1 MRFFKTKTT
10 SEKIYFVVMGNL
22 FKTSLE
28 LSLRYDLKGSIKGR
42 TSRNE
47 FWYNL
52 FSYIIYF

>member
-1 MRFFKTKTT
+1 MRFYKTKTK

-42 TSRNE
+42 TSRNCAW
-47 FWYNL
+47 FFYL
-52 FSYIIYF
+52 F